1 LKAELHCWHCGN
13 DAPHPVMARTPDKE
27 VPACCSGCAAAI
39 ETIHGL
45 GLGDY
50 YHFRGDQWADVPA
63 PGEELSLAL
72 FDLPEL
78 VAPFIHTEG
87 CEQTLTL
94 ALDGVHCAA
103 CVWLIERALK
113 ELPGVRAVSLNL
125 TTLRVR
131 ISGANLN
138 SGQIARRLHNLGYT
152 PRLPVRDGL
161 LEKDK
166 KAGQQLIAR
175 LLVAGLGSMQAMMY
189 AVALYIGAF
198 NDFEP
203 VWRDFFRVAGLIIAT
218 PVVFYSGWPFLS
230 GAWRSI
236 RAGMMSMDVPV
247 SLAILMGWLGSLVF
261 TITGGEHVYFES
273 IAMFVFFLLI
283 SRWIEQRQRA
293 AVGRQL
299 VQLQQGLPL
308 VVRRW
313 QFAGES
319 DDWQPVPSMA
329 VQPGDRL
336 QVRAGELIPVDGF
349 IAAGSGSIEEATLT
363 GEAVPVMR
371 SQGGPVHAG
380 TRLCEGLLE
389 VTATSRAADSLL
401 ARIGRMV
408 DQAVD
413 KRQAETIRYQ
423 WIAARF
429 ISVVLVLTLIT
440 LVWHWNTS
448 PTAAFEH
455 AIAVLVVTCPCALA
469 LAGPLSISAS
479 VSAAL
484 RHGVLVA
491 DPKQLLNI
499 RRVSDVMLDKTG
511 TLTQSKFRVVATEQ
525 LAVPGDE
532 APATEKELVAIAAA
546 LEAGSS
552 HPLAT
557 AICHYADSFYVDSSD
572 AQSATAA
579 LPHID
584 QLSHNREGVSGN
596 YAGYSWRIGR
606 APARYGNEP
615 GLTDLMLYRNE
626 QPLYLLRLNDPLRD
640 EAADT
645 CHALQQDNLR
655 LHLASGDQPGPVEAV
670 ATTLHIDSWRALLQP
685 IDKAQWIA
693 ELQTQGGRVLMTGD
707 GVNDAAAMVRADVGV
722 AVAESSALAREAA
735 GIYLL
740 RPSLDALPML
750 RRLSH
755 RAQQTLR
762 QNIAWALTYN
772 ISTVPFAMAG
782 LIPPWLAAIGM
793 SASSLLVTW
802 NAARMAS
809 WKS

>member
-1 LKAELHCWHCGN
+1 
-13 DAPHPVMARTPDKE
+13 MARTPDSE
-27 VPACCSGCAAAI
+27 VTACCAGCAAAI

-50 YHFRGDQWADVPA
+50 YHFRGDQWADVPT

-78 VAPFIHTEG
+78 VAPFIHSEG
-87 CEQTLTL
+87 EEQTLTL

-113 ELPGVRAVSLNL
+113 ELPGIRTVSLNL

-131 ISGANLN
+131 VSGKNIN

-166 KAGQQLIAR
+166 KASQQLIAR

-230 GAWRSI
+230 GAWRSVK
-236 RAGMMSMDVPV
+236 AGMMSMDVPV

-313 QFAGES
+313 DSAGKFGS
-319 DDWQPVPSMA
+319 WQPVPSMA
-329 VQPGDRL
+329 VQPGDLL

-349 IAAGSGSIEEATLT
+349 ISTGGGSIEEATLT
-363 GEAVPVMR
+363 GEAVPILR

-380 TRLCEGLLE
+380 TRLCEGLIE
-389 VTATSRAADSLL
+389 VTASSRATDSLL

-440 LVWHWNTS
+440 LAWHWNTS

-491 DPKQLLNI
+491 DPRQLLNI

-511 TLTQSKFRVVATEQ
+511 TLTQSKFHVAATEQ
-525 LAVPGDE
+525 LVLPDDKAIM
-532 APATEKELVAIAAA
+532 TENELVTIAAA
-546 LEAGSS
+546 LEAGSA

-557 AICHYADSFYVDSSD
+557 AICHYADSFY
-572 AQSATAA
+572 ATNTTAT
-579 LPHID
+579 LPCMDELIHD
-584 QLSHNREGVSGN
+584 REGVSGN
-596 YAGYSWRIGR
+596 YAGYRWRIGR
-606 APARYGNEP
+606 APASYGNEP

-626 QPLYLLRLNDPLRD
+626 KPLYLMRLSAPLRD

-645 CHALQQDNLR
+645 CQALRQDNLR

-670 ATTLHIDSWRALLQP
+670 AGALEIDSWRALLQP
-685 IDKAQWIA
+685 VDKALWVA
-693 ELQTQGGRVLMTGD
+693 ELQDQGARVLMTGD

-740 RPSLDALPML
+740 RPSLHALPML
-750 RRLSH
+750 RQLSH
-755 RAQQTLR
+755 RAQKTLR